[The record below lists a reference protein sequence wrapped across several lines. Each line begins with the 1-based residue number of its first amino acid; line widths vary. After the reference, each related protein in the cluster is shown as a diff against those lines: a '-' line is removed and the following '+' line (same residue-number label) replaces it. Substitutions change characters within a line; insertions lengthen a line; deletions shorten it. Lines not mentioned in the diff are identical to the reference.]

1 MVAAGTP
8 IRLIHE
14 NGDFTELDATSIT
27 LETVRK
33 ANSSSI
39 PFGGGGRYNFDLNLQ
54 NAEIMIDGIFTDD
67 SITFDNGV
75 MSKGAINCY
84 YRPSWL
90 LGIHNTWIHTSNM
103 NRLLGSAISDSN
115 LTSAILS
122 NTANRSFFT
131 LTDILG
137 NKKYIVLVRVADNA
151 SLAFAT
157 VATITNNI
165 ADLGTKKIIKI
176 VTNGG
181 ASDEIRAQSLATAIK
196 SIIDSEYSSQFTAEL
211 KDDDRGFAIN
221 RTNVIVEITH
231 TTAGANGN
239 GNTPNFTPRTGRT
252 TSIEKPDISNFRG
265 GEDSKKKSA
274 GDKVQDFYGI
284 INNSRRTGGLRGR
297 DFTIK
302 NFRWYRSNGEN
313 DGFIRTPVNS
323 GDYIVGVQIPFNS
336 MINAGNGTYVARNF
350 HMPTGRNKS
359 PKDKGAEGAMVA
371 GTKFSETDKSTG
383 IQGFVKKFS
392 VDYDAGETVY
402 KFKMVFLPVDWMF

>member
-1 MVAAGTP
+1 
-8 IRLIHE
+8 
-14 NGDFTELDATSIT
+14 
-27 LETVRK
+27 
-33 ANSSSI
+33 
-39 PFGGGGRYNFDLNLQ
+39 
-54 NAEIMIDGIFTDD
+54 MIDGIFTDD

-131 LTDILG
+131 LTDIFG

-151 SLAFAT
+151 NLAFAT
-157 VATITNNI
+157 VAT
-165 ADLGTKKIIKI
+165 IKI

-231 TTAGANGN
+231 TIVGANGN

-265 GEDSKKKSA
+265 GKDSKRKSA

-284 INNSRRTGGLRGR
+284 INNSRRTRGKKDTFLSSYKLDNPFDLDFNGG
-297 DFTIK
+297 
-302 NFRWYRSNGEN
+302 FRR
-313 DGFIRTPVNS
+313 PAVNS

-359 PKDKGAEGAMVA
+359 PEDKGAEAAMVA